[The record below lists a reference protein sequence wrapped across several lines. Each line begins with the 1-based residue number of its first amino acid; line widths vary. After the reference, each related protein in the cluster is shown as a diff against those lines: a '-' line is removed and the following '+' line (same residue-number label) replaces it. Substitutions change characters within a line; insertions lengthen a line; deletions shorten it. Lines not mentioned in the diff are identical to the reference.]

1 MANMTNVFEQ
11 SNPQGVAL
19 FRATQA
25 GNLSS
30 GITQQTIDVNA
41 SFTDELASGTQQISI
56 TAITWNIQGGGYL
69 IVKDGS
75 SAILNLGASGSWNR
89 NNRGLIAPLIITGDA
104 DINVDS
110 SGMSTTASYS
120 LLIEVKKV
128 TGYTA
133 RTDYKQSA

>member
-110 SGMSTTASYS
+110 SGMSATASYS

>member
-25 GNLSS
+25 GDLSG
-30 GITQQTIDVNA
+30 GITTQTIDVNA

-75 SAILNLGASGSWNR
+75 TAILNLGASGSWNR

>member
-19 FRATQA
+19 FRATEA

-41 SFTDELASGTQQISI
+41 SFTDELGSGTQQISI
-56 TAITWNIQGGGYL
+56 SAITWNIQGGGYL

-89 NNRGLIAPLIITGDA
+89 NNRGLIAQLIITA
-104 DINVDS
+104 DSSINVDS
-110 SGMSTTASYS
+110 SGMSATASYS

-128 TGYTA
+128 TGYTQ
-133 RTDYKQSA
+133 RPDYSAN